1 MRQGKAFKYSIFA
14 GWIIT
19 SLAIFFIASL
29 IIPQESRS
37 SYFWLRVI
45 WTEMLCLLFWGSSA
59 FYIIVSAA
67 QKDSVSRFGGIAPTI
82 SIVTAIYAII
92 SFSVMVGH
100 SFVPESDG
108 ASRWH
113 LIIQIFVFAVA
124 ALLVVF
130 LSISRA
136 AATSG
141 LGFDKTKAST
151 PKELHDLIAARES
164 SLHGSATNELRVGI
178 KKLRES
184 LLYSLNESASLA
196 ELPDYQN
203 LCRQIES
210 LCDSIAEPMD
220 SGGNQIDRLT
230 SLKDSAYAL
239 MAKIKLISAKQV
251 RR

>member
-1 MRQGKAFKYSIFA
+1 MRQAKAFKYSIFA

-19 SLAIFFIASL
+19 ALAIFLIASL

-45 WTEMLCLLFWGSSA
+45 WTEMLGLLFWGSSA
-59 FYIIVSAA
+59 FCIFVSAV

-100 SFVPESDG
+100 SFVSESDG
-108 ASRWH
+108 DSQWH
-113 LIIQIFVFAVA
+113 LIIQIFVFSVA

-151 PKELHDLIAARES
+151 PKDLHDLIAACES
-164 SLHGSATNELRVGI
+164 SLHGSATHELRAVI
-178 KKLRES
+178 KQLRES
-184 LLYSLNESASLA
+184 LYSLNESSTLA
-196 ELPDYQN
+196 ELPYYQN
-203 LCRQIES
+203 LCREIEF
-210 LCDSIAEPMD
+210 LCNSIAEPMD
-220 SGGNQIDRLT
+220 SGCNEFERLT
-230 SLKDSAYAL
+230 SLRNSAYAL
-239 MAKIKLISAKQV
+239 IAKIKLISAKQV

>member
-14 GWIIT
+14 GWTIT
-19 SLAIFFIASL
+19 ALAIFLIASL

-45 WTEMLCLLFWGSSA
+45 WTEILCLLFWGSTA
-59 FYIIVSAA
+59 FYIIVSA
-67 QKDSVSRFGGIAPTI
+67 QKDSVFRFGGIAPTI
-82 SIVTAIYAII
+82 SIVTAVYAII
-92 SFSVMVGH
+92 SFSVMVGN
-100 SFVPESDG
+100 SFVSESDG
-108 ASRWH
+108 TSRWH

-124 ALLVVF
+124 ALLIVF

-151 PKELHDLIAARES
+151 PKELYDLIAACES
-164 SLHGSATNELRVGI
+164 LLHGSATNELRAVI
-178 KKLRES
+178 KQLRES

-196 ELPDYQN
+196 ELPGYQN
-203 LCRQIES
+203 LCREIEF
-210 LCDSIAEPMD
+210 LCDSIAEPMN

-239 MAKIKLISAKQV
+239 IAKTKLISAKQI

>member
-1 MRQGKAFKYSIFA
+1 MKQGKIFKYSIIA
-14 GWIIT
+14 GWFIT
-19 SLAIFFIASL
+19 ALAIFLIASL

-59 FYIIVSAA
+59 FHIIVSSA
-67 QKDSVSRFGGIAPTI
+67 QKDSVARFGGIAPTI
-82 SIVTAIYAII
+82 SIVTAVYAII
-92 SFSVMVGH
+92 SFSVMIGH
-100 SFVPESDG
+100 SFVSENDA

-113 LIIQIFVFAVA
+113 LIIQIFVFAIA

-136 AATSG
+136 AATNG
-141 LGFDKTKAST
+141 LGFDKTKSST
-151 PKELHDLIAARES
+151 PKELHDLIAACES
-164 SLHGSATNELRVGI
+164 SLRGSETKELRAGT
-178 KKLRES
+178 KQLRES

-203 LCRQIES
+203 LCREIET
-210 LCDSIAEPMD
+210 LCNSIDEPMG
-220 SGGNQIDRLT
+220 SSVNHIDRLT

-239 MAKIKLISAKQV
+239 IAKIKLVSAKQI
-251 RR
+251 RS

>member
-1 MRQGKAFKYSIFA
+1 MI
-14 GWIIT
+14 
-19 SLAIFFIASL
+19 
-29 IIPQESRS
+29 
-37 SYFWLRVI
+37 
-45 WTEMLCLLFWGSSA
+45 
-59 FYIIVSAA
+59 
-67 QKDSVSRFGGIAPTI
+67 
-82 SIVTAIYAII
+82 
-92 SFSVMVGH
+92 GH
-100 SFVPESDG
+100 SFVSESDA

-151 PKELHDLIAARES
+151 PKELHDLIAACES
-164 SLHGSATNELRVGI
+164 SLHGSATNELRAGI
-178 KKLRES
+178 KQLRES

-203 LCRQIES
+203 LCREIET

-220 SGGNQIDRLT
+220 SSGNHIDRLT

-239 MAKIKLISAKQV
+239 IAKIKLVSAKQI